1 MKTSSFLT
9 AFLFRTVHVNTFSY
23 REILQMWNPLR
34 RVQERK
40 VVAAFVNFLYESNQN
55 VYDKLDHFE
64 ARCMLLWL
72 QQDIRTAK
80 NFAEKINDGSICYIL
95 CSWSIKQ
102 LKFGFTAVSDSGR
115 ENMARTFL
123 EFLSDNQISVSVN
136 TPTVSLLNKY

>member
-9 AFLFRTVHVNTFSY
+9 VFLFRTVHVNTFSY
-23 REILQMWNPLR
+23 GEILQMWNPLR

-40 VVAAFVNFLYESNQN
+40 VVAAFVNFLYESNQM
-55 VYDKLDHFE
+55 FRISWITF
-64 ARCMLLWL
+64 AWCLLLSL

-102 LKFGFTAVSDSGR
+102 LKFGFTAVSDSDR